1 MGVDVIN
8 SVQVSAKDMDT
19 KRLKKEF
26 GKDITFWG
34 GGCDTRE
41 VLPFGSQ
48 KINHLLKP
56 LLCLLSQNLDLGQI
70 LQA

>member
-8 SVQVSAKDMDT
+8 PVQVSAKDMDT

-34 GGCDTRE
+34 GRCDTRA
-41 VLPFGSQ
+41 VSKYG
-48 KINHLLKP
+48 KY
-56 LLCLLSQNLDLGQI
+56 
-70 LQA
+70 